1 MIQGFRVR
9 EYPHINP
16 QIYPFIACRRH
27 QINYHGTTA
36 WGGLVLEADPLDKCW
51 CSIER
56 RSTLSSARME
66 ELRCCVRRRRALK
79 LKQWCLLA
87 CLALLLTVSRGAH
100 ASDMNPFEYS
110 GSETTLLGLMENE
123 IGDGLGGSG
132 VFAGAGFGTNMVN
145 IFLVDLS
152 GASTSLGNAGVTL
165 FVMWGNGV
173 NPGSNFSASVS
184 FSNIFSD
191 PVGDTPTQG
200 ISEVFALGEG
210 VSISNGMFTI
220 GPVGGGD
227 IGGEILPGDE
237 TPRGFAITNL
247 QSMSEGELI
256 VTFLALQG
264 SIQDVGLF
272 DYGNS
277 NPEMLYG
284 NLQLQLP
291 ILMVPLPPPLGLA
304 LAGLIGVVI
313 LRRRLCHSN
322 A

>member
-1 MIQGFRVR
+1 MK
-9 EYPHINP
+9 
-16 QIYPFIACRRH
+16 
-27 QINYHGTTA
+27 
-36 WGGLVLEADPLDKCW
+36 L
-51 CSIER
+51 
-56 RSTLSSARME
+56 
-66 ELRCCVRRRRALK
+66 

-87 CLALLLTVSRGAH
+87 CLTLLLTVSRGAH

-152 GASTSLGNAGVTL
+152 GASGALSNAGVTL
-165 FVMWGNGV
+165 FVMWGNGI

-191 PVGDTPTQG
+191 PVGDTPSQG

-210 VSISNGMFTI
+210 VSISNGMFTL

-247 QSMSEGELI
+247 QNMSEGELI
-256 VTFLALQG
+256 VSFLALQG

-272 DYGNS
+272 NYGNS
-277 NPEMLYG
+277 NPSMLYG
-284 NLQLQLP
+284 NLELQLP

-304 LAGLIGVVI
+304 IAGLIGVVI
-313 LRRRLCHSN
+313 LRRRLAKS
-322 A
+322 